1 MGVVDHILDGHPDW
15 KLEIPDLNHLIEG
28 AGDTSTPSVTE
39 DDMPSTAFNNP
50 DWLRKLKS
58 NFKGEIIDQLS
69 NQVREAVANDDEIVD
84 KKQRRVVR
92 NDIINATVAYII
104 KIHGGVSRPRI
115 GIMREVVTEMQFV
128 YPSMFKNDVGLGY
141 GFGGVKGVNGL
152 AQQMM
157 DRLRKAESADD
168 ARKAVTSVDVQMG
181 EPVKKKGK
189 KPNVYG
195 RN

>member
-1 MGVVDHILDGHPDW
+1 M
-15 KLEIPDLNHLIEG
+15 
-28 AGDTSTPSVTE
+28 
-39 DDMPSTAFNNP
+39 
-50 DWLRKLKS
+50 KS
-58 NFKGEIIDQLS
+58 NFKEEIIDQLS

-128 YPSMFKNDVGLGY
+128 YPSMFKNDVVLGY
-141 GFGGVKGVNGL
+141 GFGEVKGVNGL